1 MQEALPAGLRVEL
14 EAGPPASLPVGQG
27 TAAFCFGTCFHPR
40 SAISRLEVLVDG
52 RPQPVTAHGM
62 PRMDLVRALHPQ
74 RPEMAAGSGFD
85 PDSEVDPELR
95 CYRSGFWATITIPA
109 RQEMGETVRVL
120 LRAGLESGGEAVV
133 EIARIAIAAPP
144 KPIEMSAPAGSGAS
158 IAVCMP
164 TYNPEPRLFKAQVD
178 SLRRQS
184 DEEWICIVSDDC
196 SQRELFAGIER
207 ELEGD
212 DRFVLVR
219 NPRRLGFYRNFE
231 RALELVPTWAL
242 FVALCDQDDR
252 WYPDKLS
259 TLRRELGRS
268 MLAYSDQ
275 RLVDAAGE
283 VVAET
288 YWTSR
293 RNNHTDL
300 TSMLLANT
308 VTGAASM
315 MHRSVVERALPFP
328 SVPGEQ
334 YHDHWLALV
343 AMSMGELA
351 YVDRPLYDYVQH
363 AGAALGHAA
372 ANAGTE
378 SRLRWW
384 REQLRRPGVEDLI
397 PGSAS
402 VYFRAYVRLQVLA
415 QALLVRGGA
424 QLPPRKSRALRG
436 FVAAERSV
444 RWWLWLRLRAL
455 RGLVGRNETFGIERL
470 VARGILWRYAIGL
483 LARFVG
489 PRTHEVSVIL
499 PEPVH
504 PASTIDPGPVG

>member
-1 MQEALPAGLRVEL
+1 MQEASPTGLWVEL
-14 EAGPPASLPVGQG
+14 EVGPPVSLPVGQG

-40 SAISRLEVLVDG
+40 AVIVRLEVLVDG
-52 RPQPVTAHGM
+52 HPQPVTAHGM
-62 PRMDLVRALHPQ
+62 PRMDLVRALHPR
-74 RPEMAAGSGFD
+74 RPEAVAGSSLD

-95 CYRSGFWATITIPA
+95 CYRSGFWATIAIPA
-109 RQEMGETVRVL
+109 RREIGETVSVV
-120 LRAGLESGGEAVV
+120 LRAGLESGEEAVA
-133 EIARIAIAAPP
+133 EIAQVAIVAPP
-144 KPIEMSAPAGSGAS
+144 KPIEMPAPVGSGAT

-164 TYNPEPRLFKAQVD
+164 TYNPEPELFRAQVD
-178 SLRRQS
+178 SLRRQT
-184 DEEWICIVSDDC
+184 DEDWVCIVSDDC
-196 SQRELFAGIER
+196 SRGELFARIER

-212 DRFVLVR
+212 DRFVIVR

-231 RALELVPTWAL
+231 RALELVPRWAPL
-242 FVALCDQDDR
+242 VALCDQDDR

-259 TLRRELGRS
+259 TLRRELDRS

-275 RLVDAAGE
+275 RLVNAAGE

-293 RNNHTDL
+293 RNNHTDV

-315 MHRSVVERALPFP
+315 MHRAVVERALPFP

-343 AMSMGELA
+343 AMSMGELG

-363 AGAALGHAA
+363 GGAALGHAA

-378 SRLRWW
+378 GRWRRW
-384 REQLRRPGVEDLI
+384 REQLRRPAVEDLL

-424 QLPPRKSRALRG
+424 QIPARKSWALRG
-436 FVAAERSV
+436 FVKAERSV

-455 RGLVGRNETFGIERL
+455 RTLAGRNETFGIERL
-470 VARGILWRYAIGL
+470 VARGILWRYGIGL
-483 LARFVG
+483 LARFVS
-489 PRTHEVSVIL
+489 PRTHEVSVTL

-504 PASTIDPGPVG
+504 PASTVDPGPVG